1 MTQSM
6 TTDSTSPTVRLCAA
20 CGMCCD
26 GVLFHS
32 VALQL
37 GDSSRQLA
45 AIGLK
50 LRRKKGVEFFLQ
62 PCSAHRENEGKCS
75 CLIYD
80 QRPMRCRIFNCRQ
93 LEGVAAGEI
102 TESAALEKIQA
113 ARACVAKVNFLI
125 AQFGQSNSN
134 RSLAHRVAH
143 ALTLPNQEAERTP
156 LHEELEAAMKE
167 LESLL
172 EQEFRVG

>member
-1 MTQSM
+1 MIQSM
-6 TTDSTSPTVRLCAA
+6 TDDSTPPSARLCAA

-62 PCSAHRENEGKCS
+62 PCSAHRENGGKCS

-102 TESAALEKIQA
+102 TEAAALEKIRQ
-113 ARACVAKVNFLI
+113 ARAHVARVNGLI
-125 AQFGQSNSN
+125 AQFGASNTN

-143 ALTLPNQEAERTP
+143 ALTLPNKEAQRTP
-156 LHEELEAAMKE
+156 LHGELEAAMKE

-172 EQEFRVG
+172 EREFRVS

>member
-1 MTQSM
+1 MND
-6 TTDSTSPTVRLCAA
+6 DSTSPSARLCAA

-37 GDSSRQLA
+37 GDSSRQLSS
-45 AIGLK
+45 IGLK

-62 PCSAHRENEGKCS
+62 PCSAHREKGGQCS

-93 LEGVAAGEI
+93 LQDVAAGEI
-102 TESAALEKIQA
+102 TESAALEKIHE
-113 ARACVAKVNFLI
+113 ARSRVARVNNLI
-125 AQFGQSNSN
+125 ARFGESNTA

-143 ALTLPNQEAERTP
+143 ALTLPNKEAQRTP
-156 LHEELEAAMKE
+156 LHGDLEAAMKE

-172 EQEFRVG
+172 EREFRVS